1 MDIRIAGVIP
11 ESIVDG
17 PGIRYTVFTQG
28 CYHNCPG
35 CHNPQT
41 HDPEKGYNKDIDVI
55 INEIKKDT
63 LITGLTISGGE
74 PFLQV
79 PAILELTKRA
89 QAIGLDVL
97 IYTGYTYEELIAL
110 NDEMVKEVLM
120 TANYLI
126 DGRFELDKKSYT
138 LEFKGS
144 SNQRLIDL
152 KKTIKTG
159 QITETS
165 FTYGL

>member
-1 MDIRIAGVIP
+1 VDIRIAGVIP

-55 INEIKKDT
+55 INEIKKDP

>member
-55 INEIKKDT
+55 INEIKKDP